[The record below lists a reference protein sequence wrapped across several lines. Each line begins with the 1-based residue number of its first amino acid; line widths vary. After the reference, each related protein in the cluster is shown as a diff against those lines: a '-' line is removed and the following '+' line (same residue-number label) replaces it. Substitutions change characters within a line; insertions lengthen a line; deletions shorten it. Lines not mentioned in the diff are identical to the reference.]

1 MWTLAFQHHED
12 CTPTHVDPRG
22 RDGGVCEE
30 LAAEVV
36 LRDWEVRFRAN
47 RTFSRHRRM
56 TGRDPERKSGMLRA
70 E

>member
-36 LRDWEVRFRAN
+36 LRDWEVRFRGQ
-47 RTFSRHRRM
+47 TEKHLLVLSF
-56 TGRDPERKSGMLRA
+56 TGFDPNPT
-70 E
+70 